1 MSIDVTLSMSVV
13 SPYSDWCVLV
23 CTAPSSLFG
32 RADTFRRRFG
42 MLNREA
48 KGRRPKKS
56 LWLAVQ
62 LSESVHEKWNGSEGP
77 KQTIKKANLRF
88 HLTPALE
95 LLAGEWKWN
104 AHAICCLFISRSLF
118 FFSRCITQSVF
129 RLLPLLNDEYTQP
142 TPAGKES
149 YCHRELKASSH
160 LHWVSICISPYF
172 HFHWLQCIAAFT
184 LNTRPTSNMS
194 SQMVFA

>member
-23 CTAPSSLFG
+23 CTAPSFLFG

-88 HLTPALE
+88 HLTPALDTGSGKPHE
-95 LLAGEWKWN
+95 LLAVEWKWN

-129 RLLPLLNDEYTQP
+129 RLLPLLNDESTLSL
-142 TPAGKES
+142 PAGKDS
-149 YCHRELKASSH
+149 YCHSS
-160 LHWVSICISPYF
+160 
-172 HFHWLQCIAAFT
+172 T
-184 LNTRPTSNMS
+184 E
-194 SQMVFA
+194 VFAVCS